1 MTKIFYNLFLFL
13 YSAGIRIA
21 ALWNPKAKKWVEGRR
36 QIFREIN
43 DKLSIGNKQLA
54 IGNEQQTISNA
65 AISNN
70 LLPIGH
76 CQLIWMHC
84 ASLGEFEQGR
94 PLLEALKNKNSAQK
108 IVLTFFSPSGYEVV
122 KDYKGADYIFYLP
135 MDNIFSAKK
144 FIDAINPSLVL
155 WVKYEYWFYYLQELK
170 RRNIPVLLVSG
181 VFRKSQP
188 FFKWYGGIWKKM
200 LQNFDHLFVQNE
212 VSKKLLQTIGI
223 NQNVTVSGDTRFD
236 RVIEIA
242 KQQLD
247 DNIIKAFCQN
257 QKVIVAGSTWEDDE
271 IILAAYGDETNH
283 DQKIIIVPHELD
295 KAHLDMVKK
304 MFKKSVCYTE
314 VQNNT
319 SLISSISNYNTL
331 IIDTVG
337 MLSRLYSYGHINY
350 IGGGFTNDG
359 IHNILEA
366 AVWGKPIIIGENYEK
381 YFEAVD
387 LIDCAAAESI
397 SDVNELKEVMDNWL
411 TDEIAYKESGKAAKE
426 YVYAKAGAA
435 NKVMEYIY
443 VNRLLTN

>member
-1 MTKIFYNLFLFL
+1 MAKLFYNLFLFL

-21 ALWNPKAKKWVEGRR
+21 ALANPKAKKWLGGRR
-36 QIFREIN
+36 QIFSAIN
-43 DKLSIGNKQLA
+43 DKLEIGHSELA
-54 IGNEQQTISNA
+54 KKIQSGPDG
-65 AISNN
+65 
-70 LLPIGH
+70 LLPIAN
-76 CQLIWMHC
+76 CPLVWMHC

-94 PLLEALKNKNSAQK
+94 PLIEALKKDTTVK
-108 IVLTFFSPSGYEVV
+108 ILLTFFSPSGYEVM
-122 KDYKGADYIFYLP
+122 KGYKGADYIFYLP

-144 FIDAINPSLVL
+144 FIDAVNPSLVL

-181 VFRKSQP
+181 IFRKSQP

-212 VSKKLLQTIGI
+212 ASEKLLQTIGI

-247 DNIIKAFCQN
+247 DDIIKAFCQN

-295 KAHLDMVKK
+295 KEHLDMVKK
-304 MFKKSVCYTE
+304 MFKKSVCYTD
-314 VQNNT
+314 VQNNP
-319 SLISSISNYNTL
+319 SLINSISNYNTL

-337 MLSRLYSYGHINY
+337 MLSRLYNYGHVNY

-387 LIDCAAAESI
+387 LVECAAAESI
-397 SDVNELKEVMDNWL
+397 SDVNELKEVMGNWL
-411 TDEIAYKESGKAAKE
+411 TDEIAYHESANAAKQ

-435 NKVMEYIY
+435 KKILGYIY

>member
-1 MTKIFYNLFLFL
+1 LSKIFYNLFLFL

-21 ALWNPKAKKWVEGRR
+21 ALWNPKAKKWVDGRR

-43 DKLSIGNKQLA
+43 DTLATDNGQLSKKIQPVSDG
-54 IGNEQQTISNA
+54 
-65 AISNN
+65 
-70 LLPIGH
+70 LLPIAN
-76 CQLIWMHC
+76 CSLVWMHC

-94 PLLEALKNKNSAQK
+94 PLLEALKNKNPAQK
-108 IVLTFFSPSGYEVV
+108 IVLTFFSPSGYEVM

-144 FIDAINPSLVL
+144 FIDAVNPSLVL
-155 WVKYEYWFYYLQELK
+155 WVKYDYWFYYLQELK
-170 RRNIPVLLVSG
+170 QRNIPVLLVSG
-181 VFRKSQP
+181 VFRKGQP

-212 VSKKLLQTIGI
+212 TSRQLLQTIGI
-223 NQNVTVSGDTRFD
+223 NQNVTLSGDTRFD
-236 RVIEIA
+236 RVIEIV
-242 KQQLD
+242 KEPLD
-247 DNIIKAFCQN
+247 NDIIKLFCQN

-283 DQKIIIVPHELD
+283 EQKIIIVPHELD

-304 MFKKSVCYTE
+304 MFKKSICYSDF
-314 VQNNT
+314 QNNP
-319 SLISSISNYNTL
+319 SLINSISEYNTL

-350 IGGGFTNDG
+350 IGGGFTHDG

-366 AVWGKPIIIGENYEK
+366 AVWGKPIIIGENYDK

-397 SDVNELKEVMDNWL
+397 SDVNELKEVIDNWL

-426 YVYAKAGAA
+426 YVYAKAGAG
-435 NKVMEYIY
+435 NKIMEYIY
-443 VNRLLTN
+443 INRFI